1 MYGGRGRLWKGKAG
15 GRLGRALF
23 SPLNPITNCS
33 ESLSSGHSSA
43 FSAHMAEG
51 SGIAAGRLKEERKAW
66 RRDHPPSFYA
76 RPSRKA
82 DGQTDLMKWDCGIP
96 GKAGVRVSSTLGP
109 LFPRS
114 ARHAAAT
121 RTHTVAVHTPVS
133 LERTGSGA
141 LRLRFQGTLPPRAP
155 PSQTRA
161 ARATPR
167 AIRVPSPPHRGY
179 RGFTSSAALIR
190 PRHAVHVFVARC

>member
-1 MYGGRGRLWKGKAG
+1 
-15 GRLGRALF
+15 
-23 SPLNPITNCS
+23 
-33 ESLSSGHSSA
+33 
-43 FSAHMAEG
+43 MAEG

-96 GKAGVRVSSTLGP
+96 GKAGVRLSGP
-109 LFPRS
+109 LFPHD

-121 RTHTVAVHTPVS
+121 RTHPVAVHTPVS
-133 LERTGSGA
+133 PERTGPGA
-141 LRLRFQGTLPPRAP
+141 VRLRFQGTLPC
-155 PSQTRA
+155 A
-161 ARATPR
+161 AISNAGRSRHSPCHPR
-167 AIRVPSPPHRGY
+167 AIP
-179 RGFTSSAALIR
+179 AAPWLPWFHVCTALLR

>member
-1 MYGGRGRLWKGKAG
+1 
-15 GRLGRALF
+15 
-23 SPLNPITNCS
+23 
-33 ESLSSGHSSA
+33 
-43 FSAHMAEG
+43 MAEG

-96 GKAGVRVSSTLGP
+96 GKAGVRLSGP
-109 LFPRS
+109 LFPHD

-121 RTHTVAVHTPVS
+121 RTHTPSQCTHQS
-133 LERTGSGA
+133 LRNARVLMLCGSGF
-141 LRLRFQGTLPPRAP
+141 RVPFRAP

-167 AIRVPSPPHRGY
+167 AIPVPSPPHRGY
-179 RGFTSSAALIR
+179 RGFTSARPSFVRGTQCTSSWLGAERASALSLIR
-190 PRHAVHVFVARC
+190 LLL